1 LDDYVTFNTNLI
13 IELNYKS

>member
-1 LDDYVTFNTNLI
+1 LDDHETFNTNFI